1 MYVIILEGFGHTHHS
16 LNLNDSK
23 PVRVSHLQ
31 WRVQLSFLWSLV
43 SYFLIPLNNCTY
55 VLIMQYGAVD
65 IDSSL
70 VAAKRQ
76 GDEDI
81 LMLNNGCLCC
91 TVRGDLVRMLG
102 ELLTTKKDKFDH
114 IVIETTGVQTPS
126 TWCQTCFEPNFMIG
140 NLIYLRTLQSCGWV
154 F

>member
-1 MYVIILEGFGHTHHS
+1 
-16 LNLNDSK
+16 
-23 PVRVSHLQ
+23 
-31 WRVQLSFLWSLV
+31 VQLSFLWSLV
-43 SYFLIPLNNCTY
+43 SYFLIPLKNCTY
-55 VLIMQYGAVD
+55 DLIVQYGAVD

-102 ELLTTKKDKFDH
+102 ELLRTKKDKFDH
-114 IVIETTGVQTPS
+114 IVIETTGVKTPS
-126 TWCQTCFEPNFMIG
+126 T
-140 NLIYLRTLQSCGWV
+140 
-154 F
+154 